1 VEHLRDHAS
10 RLTVAI
16 KVPEPLGVD
25 LLLTRLA

>member
-16 KVPEPLGVD
+16 KIPESLDVD
-25 LLLTRLA
+25 TLLTRLA